1 MMTPYSNL
9 YNLNKKS
16 FSEKMESIHDY
27 RRWLK
32 RRLSMLDK
40 MTTQVRHAWV
50 IGKELEVAL
59 HMLETLGDFKNGD

>member
-9 YNLNKKS
+9 YNLNKRT
-16 FSEKMESIHDY
+16 FSKKMETIGDY

-32 RRLSMLDK
+32 KRLESAEK
-40 MTTQVRHAWV
+40 MKSHVRHAWV